1 MRCRP
6 LLILQRH
13 KYRTLKPLLDKV
25 GILTARIK
33 QILTF
38 RIIKII
44 CPEKIKLRR
53 TLVILQMPGKIS
65 RNQKRDNQYRNM
77 EKIGFI
83 GRFGQYQRHQQKIQQ
98 QTARQYLIKQRR
110 LHNKGRKVYSPQQI
124 HKRELLHHQ
133 HQHIK
138 QQRSP
143 KKQYPHPFGGFP
155 HERKQNRRCNII
167 QIDNRTRRSCKSCQ
181 NPKKQIR
188 QYNEQ

>member
-44 CPEKIKLRR
+44 RPEKIKLRR
-53 TLVILQMPGKIS
+53 TLIILQMPGKIS

-77 EKIGFI
+77 EKSVLS
-83 GRFGQYQRHQQKIQQ
+83 
-98 QTARQYLIKQRR
+98 AVLDNIKGISKR
-110 LHNKGRKVYSPQQI
+110 YSSKLPV
-124 HKRELLHHQ
+124 
-133 HQHIK
+133 
-138 QQRSP
+138 
-143 KKQYPHPFGGFP
+143 
-155 HERKQNRRCNII
+155 N
-167 QIDNRTRRSCKSCQ
+167 T
-181 NPKKQIR
+181 
-188 QYNEQ
+188 